1 MFGFSFYYAKAK
13 TAVVSCVMNL
23 SRVHPACSSCWSQGE
38 ETLGRSCP
46 QGPGTEMLP
55 VAELGTDWGSRERH
69 QATPAGHCRP
79 HAAGV
84 RAESSG
90 KGSQGVECGLCWKG
104 GRDSS
109 RICFPGMNSSFS
121 PAGDATCWLSPLVV
135 TSPTPLVPNGPDSPG
150 QPLPSEAA
158 ERAPARDSTTFTGIR
173 KKRLSLR
180 KMLIKYS

>member
-23 SRVHPACSSCWSQGE
+23 SRVHPAWQLMLEPRGGDWEGAAPRDLEPRCSPWQNWGQI
-38 ETLGRSCP
+38 G
-46 QGPGTEMLP
+46 
-55 VAELGTDWGSRERH
+55 GSRERH
-69 QATPAGHCRP
+69 RGNTRGHCRP

-84 RAESSG
+84 RAGVLSG

-109 RICFPGMNSSFS
+109 RIWFPGMNSSFS
-121 PAGDATCWLSPLVV
+121 PAGDATCWPSPLVV

-150 QPLPSEAA
+150 RPLFPQRPQSAPLP
-158 ERAPARDSTTFTGIR
+158 GIPPLLQVYT
-173 KKRLSLR
+173 KRGYLFVR
-180 KMLIKYS
+180 C